1 MFEGKWLGIV
11 CIFIEFQMLDLSLL
25 CKQYYALVILTW
37 SKQANQMCFNLS
49 RTASIY
55 SRTVPFSFCY
65 NLKTLPQER
74 KGASLQFFLFFSPTP
89 WLWTWPRVGR
99 ETEARDRHSEARV
112 HAAERRSRKA
122 SCQPPAE
129 GKTMGHQPERF
140 GKKDE
145 SGSLSLNTAWRHCS
159 EPQGL
164 RGGGRRQPWA

>member
-1 MFEGKWLGIV
+1 M
-11 CIFIEFQMLDLSLL
+11 
-25 CKQYYALVILTW
+25 KQQNNKYAFFF
-37 SKQANQMCFNLS
+37 FNLF

-55 SRTVPFSFCY
+55 SRTDLTRTISPSIQKPYRWKKRCMSAISFH
-65 NLKTLPQER
+65 
-74 KGASLQFFLFFSPTP
+74 SV

-99 ETEARDRHSEARV
+99 EARGQHSEARV

-140 GKKDE
+140 AKRTSQGRFQ
-145 SGSLSLNTAWRHCS
+145 LAQHLVTAV
-159 EPQGL
+159 